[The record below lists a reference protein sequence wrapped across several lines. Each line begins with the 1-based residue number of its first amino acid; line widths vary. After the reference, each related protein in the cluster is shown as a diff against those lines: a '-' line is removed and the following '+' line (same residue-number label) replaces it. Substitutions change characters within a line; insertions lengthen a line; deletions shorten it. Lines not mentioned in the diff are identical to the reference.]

1 MASALK
7 KYDAYDDASVGIDM
21 DDAFAAALQR
31 AQQVPVRAHTS
42 VISMVSREEW
52 QSMDASKDNILVC
65 DHA

>member
-7 KYDAYDDASVGIDM
+7 KIDACEDASVGIDL

-31 AQQVPVRAHTS
+31 AQSLPARTQAS

-52 QSMDASKDNILVC
+52 QSMDASQDNIMVC
-65 DHA
+65 DSD